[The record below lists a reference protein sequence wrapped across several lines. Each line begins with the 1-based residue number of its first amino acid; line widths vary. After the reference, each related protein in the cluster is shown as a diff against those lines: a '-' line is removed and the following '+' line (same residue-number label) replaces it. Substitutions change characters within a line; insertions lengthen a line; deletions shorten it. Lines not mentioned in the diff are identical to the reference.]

1 MKNMILNI
9 NKEPNMTSRDVVNK
23 VSKILNIKRVGHTG
37 TLDPLATGVLIIT
50 VGKYTK
56 LNEDLMSMDKEYI
69 TEFRLGILTDT
80 LDITGNVIRESH
92 YEIDEVKLKSALKYF
107 ERDYL
112 QEVPLYSAVK
122 VDGMKLYQYAR
133 QNKEVTLPSKMV
145 SIKEL
150 ELISINDEIIKVR
163 CKVSK
168 GTYIRSL
175 IRDIGDYLNTD
186 ATMVSLIRT
195 KQGMFALEES
205 ITLKDLEDG
214 NYKSLKI
221 EDVLDVLVIDDY
233 EEMKNIYNGVKVKY
247 DSASKYLLFKKDGEE
262 VALYKRDGEYFRMHI
277 RLDT

>member
-37 TLDPLATGVLIIT
+37 TLDPLATGVLVIT

-175 IRDIGDYLNTD
+175 IRDIGAYLNTD

-221 EDVLDVLVIDDY
+221 EDVLDVLVIDNY

-262 VALYKRDGEYFRMHI
+262 VALYKKDGEYFRMHI